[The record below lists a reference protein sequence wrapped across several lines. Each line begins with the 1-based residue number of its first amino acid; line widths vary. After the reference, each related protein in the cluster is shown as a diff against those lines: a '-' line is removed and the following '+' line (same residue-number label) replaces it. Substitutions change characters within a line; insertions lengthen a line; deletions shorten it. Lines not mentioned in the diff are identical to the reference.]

1 MSLVTELSCSVGPE
15 AFSTR
20 TPPTVQRMSEATT
33 GGLAEVRQLAVTSS
47 PSAVE
52 SEESST
58 LIDGFAEKKESGR
71 SSVIDENRFVVRTTR
86 KPQDLNYSYLV
97 FF

>member
-1 MSLVTELSCSVGPE
+1 MSVGPE

-20 TPPTVQRMSEATT
+20 TPPTDQRMSEAAT

-52 SEESST
+52 SLESST
-58 LIDGFAEKKESGR
+58 AIEGFAER
-71 SSVIDENRFVVRTTR
+71 
-86 KPQDLNYSYLV
+86 
-97 FF
+97 